1 MKFAAI
7 IKVRK
12 QQMDVLETTLARV
25 RGEKNILQKKVIAL
39 LEAINETQ
47 IPQAGDIAI
56 LSLCNVELGFL
67 RREKETLQRQL
78 LGKKEQ
84 IKKLLNDYK
93 KARMEF
99 EKIKYLE
106 EQEYMQYLAKLKK
119 KEQNDMDEIATML
132 FSNKGA

>member
-12 QQMDVLETTLARV
+12 QQMDVIENTLAKARY
-25 RGEKNILQKKVIAL
+25 EKSSLQQKVLTL
-39 LEAINETQ
+39 LEAINDTQ
-47 IPQAGDIAI
+47 MPQAGDIAI
-56 LSLCNVELGFL
+56 LSICKAKLGFL
-67 RREKETLQRQL
+67 RREKETLQKQL
-78 LGKKEQ
+78 QSKKEQ
-84 IKKLLNDYK
+84 IKKLLSDYK
-93 KARMEF
+93 KARSEF